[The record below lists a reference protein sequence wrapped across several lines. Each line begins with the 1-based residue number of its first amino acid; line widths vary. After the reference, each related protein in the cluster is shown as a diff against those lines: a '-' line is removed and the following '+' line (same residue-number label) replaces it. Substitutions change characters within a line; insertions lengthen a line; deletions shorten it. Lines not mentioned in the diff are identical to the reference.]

1 MQTDSQHDYSSLTW
15 SFESG
20 KGGKERKKAQE
31 IEYLEN
37 EKSFLIEIEPFYN
50 FWNAFFWKNI

>member
-20 KGGKERKKAQE
+20 KGGQERKKAQK

-37 EKSFLIEIEPFYN
+37 EKSFLIEIEPFL
-50 FWNAFFWKNI
+50 